1 MKDTNFGK
9 TIQAKSIGG
18 SLDLKFPKK
27 EKGEEENE
35 ENEEKDELE
44 EIYHSGRDNRSVF
57 SSTTERICGGR

>member
-35 ENEEKDELE
+35 EKDELE